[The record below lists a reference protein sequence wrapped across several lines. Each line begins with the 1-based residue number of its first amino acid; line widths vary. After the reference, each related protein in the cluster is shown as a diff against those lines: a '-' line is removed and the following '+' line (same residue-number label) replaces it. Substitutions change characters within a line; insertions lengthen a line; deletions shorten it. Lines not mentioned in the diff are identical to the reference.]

1 MGRPSTD
8 SEQNFLIG
16 KDPFETSLLIMTL
29 LRRKFGEIFNI
40 IREIRGL
47 MAGFFAPQIP
57 KQQFLIGFLVLSIV
71 AWIGPKRS
79 RGGLRKANGCVA
91 SL

>member
-1 MGRPSTD
+1 MGTTTD

-16 KDPFETSLLIMTL
+16 KKPFETSLLIMTL
-29 LRRKFGEIFNI
+29 PRRQFGDIFNI

-71 AWIGPKRS
+71 DRAKEEA
-79 RGGLRKANGCVA
+79 RGDDAAALSAPR
-91 SL
+91 